1 MMTMHNF
8 YETVLAETAND
19 EVKAICEKYLSKDAE
34 KFASKAEMV
43 ETIMNALT
51 DKGQTAAEIA
61 ETVGTSWQR
70 VSSILV
76 RQAKKGNCK
85 RIDKCVTASGKVE
98 YTL

>member
-8 YETVLAETAND
+8 YETVLAETTND
-19 EVKAICEKYLSKDAE
+19 EVKAICKKYLSKDAE
-34 KFASKAEMV
+34 KSASKAEMV

-51 DKGQTAAEIA
+51 DKGQTAMEIA
-61 ETVGTSWQR
+61 EVVDTSWQR

-76 RQAKKGNCK
+76 RQAKEGNCK
-85 RIDKCVTASGKVE
+85 RIDKTETASGKVE

>member
-19 EVKAICEKYLSKDAE
+19 DVKTICEKYLTREAE
-34 KFASKAEMV
+34 KSASKSEMV

-51 DKGQTAAEIA
+51 DKGQTAMEIA
-61 ETVGTSWQR
+61 EVVGTSWQR